1 LAALTASRTGPAR
14 RLDALKA
21 RLEGRWVKLS
31 PRKRGI
37 VMLVEHSSTDLYA
50 LGLKTAKSQKARK
63 TKRSVAAKHGT
74 KEVAWVIVD
83 LSKTWMMEPDSKID
97 FDFLVEY
104 DPASFADEDVLEL
117 YKLVDEQEEEV
128 CFTFQFDDFQR

>member
-1 LAALTASRTGPAR
+1 MRTESEA
-14 RLDALKA
+14 
-21 RLEGRWVKLS
+21 W
-31 PRKRGI
+31 
-37 VMLVEHSSTDLYA
+37 Y
-50 LGLKTAKSQKARK
+50 QKARK
-63 TKRSVAAKHGT
+63 TKRSVAAKHG
-74 KEVAWVIVD
+74 VD